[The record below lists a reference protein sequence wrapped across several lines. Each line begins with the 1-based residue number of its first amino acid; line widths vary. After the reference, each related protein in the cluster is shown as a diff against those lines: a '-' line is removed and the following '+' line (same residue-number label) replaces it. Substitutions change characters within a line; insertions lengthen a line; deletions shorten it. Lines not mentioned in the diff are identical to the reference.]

1 MKNIVRQ
8 ILLAVFLPLILT
20 VSISGSEVAGAGPL
34 KRFEQKLFGKS
45 VNSRKEPKVRESPKV
60 AKAKKAQAKSEA
72 KIKKDYEKYIK
83 ASHKRS
89 IEIQSPEVQERMK
102 QNKKQTIVNNKERK
116 KAVRAATKKA
126 GKKYN

>member
-8 ILLAVFLPLILT
+8 ILLTAFLPLILS
-20 VSISGSEVAGAGPL
+20 VSVSGSEITSTGPL

-45 VNSRKEPKVRESPKV
+45 VNSRKEPKVKESPKV

-83 ASHKRS
+83 ASQKRTV
-89 IEIQSPEVQERMK
+89 EIQSPEVQERMK
-102 QNKKQTIVNNKERK
+102 QNRKQTIVNNKERK
-116 KAVRAATKKA
+116 KAVRAASKKA

>member
-1 MKNIVRQ
+1 M
-8 ILLAVFLPLILT
+8 LLAVFFPLILS
-20 VSISGSEVAGAGPL
+20 VSVSGSEVTEAGPL

-45 VNSRKEPKVRESPKV
+45 VKSRKEPKVRESPKV

-83 ASHKRS
+83 SSQKRA
-89 IEIQSPEVQERMK
+89 IEIQSPEVQDRMK
-102 QNKKQTIVNNKERK
+102 QNRKQTIVNNKERK
-116 KAVRAATKKA
+116 KAVRAASKKA